1 MKSSFFVIAVAT
13 LMISL
18 NSCSNDSSSNSSGGA
33 NLLSLKAD
41 GATYTCNKVSVE
53 EWGGNVYVDGYF
65 SSGEYI
71 YFSIP
76 SAATGNVIDN
86 GVITPAGGNNVFPS
100 SSTSNVT
107 LNNGHAVKGTFK
119 WTFKQSSG
127 GPELVDGTF
136 NLSY

>member
-18 NSCSNDSSSNSSGGA
+18 NSCSNDSSSNSSGGG
-33 NLLSLKAD
+33 NFLSLKVE

-71 YFSIP
+71 YFRIP

-86 GVITPAGGNNVFPS
+86 GFIIPAGG
-100 SSTSNVT
+100 
-107 LNNGHAVKGTFK
+107 
-119 WTFKQSSG
+119 
-127 GPELVDGTF
+127 
-136 NLSY
+136 